1 MRRVLF
7 AAAAA
12 WLAHSSGAAVLAH
25 EGHKPLPTTG
35 ATIDGDFLLLSKA
48 ASKAIGVETE
58 KVALVELKRTV
69 TANATVAL
77 LTDRQAFAT
86 TMASGRIVRVLAQ
99 PGDRVSAGQELARVE
114 SAEIV
119 ALQQEMLRASSELS
133 LAEQL
138 LKQRKKLGP
147 ALITGKLLLETQTTR
162 DSKALELGI
171 VRRKLHTI
179 GVTTEQLD
187 EVLASGRPLVSL
199 AIRSPIAGIV
209 SEADVRVGQMVEPTE
224 HLYHVVDASRVWV
237 VADVLET
244 DSAAVK
250 EGALAAV
257 TFNAVPE
264 QTFQGRIADIA
275 IKMDP
280 RRHVEQVRVL
290 LENRDGRLQPGMF
303 GQMRIF
309 AMSQE
314 QAIVCPTE
322 ALIRDGGR
330 FVVLRAEGPGKFR
343 RQSVQIG
350 MRRPGQ
356 TEILDGLFPGDYVV
370 TVGSQEL
377 ATVFGGAAGRPT
389 SPRLSE
395 LKSPSHSN
403 EAMSS
408 ASSAAVLD
416 LQAEVEL
423 PVGYKSFAAP
433 TIRGKIS
440 RVLVERGERVR
451 AGQVLAEADSIEL
464 RNLCLEFLQMRVQL
478 AFTKTALE
486 RLELLRKQAAVPVQ
500 EIWSMRSKH
509 DTYHHAMQSAKQ
521 RLELAGLAAKE
532 IERLERIE
540 LRDLETDSIVD
551 VVLPIRAPAD
561 GWVADFHLAIGQVVA
576 ANEQLFE
583 IQDLSQVWIK
593 AFAFERD
600 LPRIRLGET
609 LQVRIV
615 ADSTF
620 EASATV
626 SRLSPV
632 LASTGRVLYFWA
644 ELANPDHRLKEG
656 MLATATV
663 NAVASEGGAV
673 ARRSARPRDSKQ

>member
-1 MRRVLF
+1 MQ
-7 AAAAA
+7 
-12 WLAHSSGAAVLAH
+12 
-25 EGHKPLPTTG
+25 PL
-35 ATIDGDFLLLSKA
+35 
-48 ASKAIGVETE
+48 
-58 KVALVELKRTV
+58 RM
-69 TANATVAL
+69 

-99 PGDRVSAGQELARVE
+99 PGDRVSAGQGWPGSK

-509 DTYHHAMQSAKQ
+509 DTYHHAMQSQTAA
-521 RLELAGLAAKE
+521 RTGRSCGEGNREAGKDRVEGFGNRQHCRRRVA
-532 IERLERIE
+532 
-540 LRDLETDSIVD
+540 DS
-551 VVLPIRAPAD
+551 RPAD